1 MTRAL
6 VITNPF
12 AARADARAVTAI
24 LRILGRGGWNV
35 DLRTTTGP
43 GDARRIAEQA
53 RGEGFDVLV
62 SHGGDGTAMQVAA
75 GLAGTGIALGLIPG
89 GTGNVLAGNLRLPRT
104 TASAARALLTARPH
118 PIDLGV
124 VERADGPHY
133 FAVAAGTGLDAQ
145 LMADTDLR
153 SKRRW
158 KLGAYLAR
166 AALTLTNVRSATHRV
181 TIDGTL
187 HEIRAAM
194 LLILNCGQLPPGFL
208 RLRADL
214 APDDGW
220 LDIMALDANGALQS
234 LSAVVQLL
242 FGAGGG
248 GGGGGGNNGS
258 PRMGKA
264 PRRIWWAR
272 GRTVRVEG
280 EEGEPR
286 RLVQLDGEVTGAT
299 PFEARLLPAA
309 LTVLVGSAFRA
320 AEARHG

>member
-6 VITNPF
+6 LIPNPF

-53 RGEGFDVLV
+53 RDEGFDVLV

-104 TASAARALLTARPH
+104 TARAARALLTARPH

-133 FAVAAGTGLDAQ
+133 FPVAAGTGFDAQ
-145 LMADTDLR
+145 LMADTR
-153 SKRRW
+153 
-158 KLGAYLAR
+158 
-166 AALTLTNVRSATHRV
+166 
-181 TIDGTL
+181 
-187 HEIRAAM
+187 
-194 LLILNCGQLPPGFL
+194 
-208 RLRADL
+208 
-214 APDDGW
+214 
-220 LDIMALDANGALQS
+220 LQS
-234 LSAVVQLL
+234 ERRRTRV
-242 FGAGGG
+242 
-248 GGGGGGNNGS
+248 
-258 PRMGKA
+258 GKA
-264 PRRIWWAR
+264 SQRIWWAR
-272 GRTVRVEG
+272 GRTVRVEVA
-280 EEGEPR
+280 EGEPR

-299 PFEARLLPAA
+299 PFEARLLPGA

-320 AEARHG
+320 TEARHG

>member
-6 VITNPF
+6 LITNPF
-12 AARADARAVTAI
+12 AARAHARAVTTIRDI
-24 LRILGRGGWNV
+24 LQRGGWSV
-35 DLRTTTGP
+35 EVRSTTGP
-43 GDARRIAEQA
+43 GDARRIAEESRA
-53 RGEGFDVLV
+53 MGFDVLV

-75 GLAGTGIALGLIPG
+75 GITGTRIALGLVPG
-89 GTGNVLAGNLRLPRT
+89 GTGNVLAGNLRLPRS
-104 TASAARALLTARPH
+104 TASAARALLKARRH

-133 FAVAAGTGLDAQ
+133 FAVAAGTGFDAQ
-145 LMADTDLR
+145 LMADTDLQ

-181 TIDGTL
+181 TVDGTL

-220 LDIMALDANGALQS
+220 LDIVALDANGALQS
-234 LSAVVQLL
+234 VSAIVQLL
-242 FGAGGG
+242 FGTGH
-248 GGGGGGNNGS
+248 NGS
-258 PRMGKA
+258 TRVGKA

-272 GRTVRVEG
+272 GRTGRVEV

-286 RLVQLDGEVTGAT
+286 RLVQRSE
-299 PFEARLLPAA
+299 ERR
-309 LTVLVGSAFRA
+309 VGKECRSRWSPY
-320 AEARHG
+320 H

>member
-6 VITNPF
+6 LITNPF

-24 LRILGRGGWNV
+24 LEILGRGGWNV
-35 DLRTTTGP
+35 DLRTISGP
-43 GDARRIAEQA
+43 GDARRIAEESL
-53 RGEGFDVLV
+53 GVGFDVLV

-75 GLAGTGIALGLIPG
+75 GIAGSGIALGVVPG

-104 TASAARALLTARPH
+104 TAGAARALLKACRR

-124 VERADGPHY
+124 VERSDGPHY
-133 FAVAAGTGLDAQ
+133 FAVAAGTGFDAQ
-145 LMADTDLR
+145 LMADTGLQA
-153 SKRRW
+153 KRRW

-166 AALTLTNVRSATHRV
+166 AALTLTSVRSAGHRV

-220 LDIMALDANGALQS
+220 LDIVALDANGALQS
-234 LSAVVQLL
+234 LSAIVQLL
-242 FGAGGG
+242 FG
-248 GGGGGGNNGS
+248 
-258 PRMGKA
+258 
-264 PRRIWWAR
+264 
-272 GRTVRVEG
+272 
-280 EEGEPR
+280 
-286 RLVQLDGEVTGAT
+286 
-299 PFEARLLPAA
+299 
-309 LTVLVGSAFRA
+309 
-320 AEARHG
+320 